1 LDSLRTKNI
10 PFIQADLGNFCSTHA
25 NVDVVLNGFIWDT
38 MEELE
43 VDVTTPGPREFQYWD
58 AYSEMIARG
67 TIPVVSSN
75 IALVEDG
82 KETPIGQ
89 EYLIIE
95 RNGVKVAF
103 FGLMGGGQFSGAKIP
118 EGVEFAFADPFQTAA
133 DLVPKLQKEADLV
146 VLLSQMS
153 TSDTQQLVKQVEGI
167 DAALFGHLAPWVERC
182 ARVSGDKGTV
192 LNQTGTR
199 GQYLG
204 HLVMIVDPDGNMI
217 DYGSKNVLMDKA
229 IDQDPV
235 LAESVAAIEE
245 QTKQLRADARKVRRT
260 DAKKAGE

>member
-1 LDSLRTKNI
+1 
-10 PFIQADLGNFCSTHA
+10 
-25 NVDVVLNGFIWDT
+25 VDKLLNGFIWDT

-58 AYSEMIARG
+58 DYAELMARG

-75 IALVEDG
+75 VAVVRDG
-82 KETPIGQ
+82 KEEAIGH
-89 EYLIIE
+89 EYLILE
-95 RNGVKVAF
+95 RNGVKVGVL
-103 FGLMGGGQFSGAKIP
+103 GLMGGGQFSGAKIP
-118 EGVEFAFADPFQTAA
+118 AGVEFAFSDPFQTAA

-153 TSDTQQLVKQVEGI
+153 TADTQQLVKQVDGI
-167 DAALFGHLAPWVERC
+167 DAALFGHLSPWVERC
-182 ARVSGDKGTV
+182 TRIGDSEGTV

-204 HLVMIVDPDGNMI
+204 HLVMIVDPDGNLI
-217 DYGSKNVLMDKA
+217 DFGSKNLLMDAKV
-229 IDQDPV
+229 DPDPD

-245 QTKQLRADARKVRRT
+245 KTKEIREEARKART
-260 DAKKAGE
+260 RPTPAEAGE

>member
-1 LDSLRTKNI
+1 
-10 PFIQADLGNFCSTHA
+10 
-25 NVDVVLNGFIWDT
+25 

-58 AYSEMIARG
+58 DYSELMARG

-75 IALVEDG
+75 IAVVRDG
-82 KETPIGQ
+82 TEEPIGR
-89 EYLIIE
+89 EYLILE
-95 RNGVKVAF
+95 RNGVKVAV

-118 EGVEFAFADPFQTAA
+118 DGVEFAFSDPFQTAA

-153 TSDTQQLVKQVEGI
+153 TADTQQLVKQVDGI
-167 DAALFGHLAPWVERC
+167 DAALFGHLSPWVERC
-182 ARVSGDKGTV
+182 TRVSGEEGTV

-204 HLVMIVDPDGNMI
+204 HLVMIVDPDGNLI
-217 DYGSKNVLMDKA
+217 DFGSKNTLMDATVEKDPELAETVAEVEKQTKA
-229 IDQDPV
+229 IR
-235 LAESVAAIEE
+235 EE
-245 QTKQLRADARKVRRT
+245 ARQARSRPT
-260 DAKKAGE
+260 GDAGE